1 MIALLE
7 PIFQGDWRPYGD
19 SLSCGPAPDGAVAV
33 TRLLADDALL
43 DMLVRRYAAHLDTDD
58 MRPAASA
65 WSNAYLEALLP
76 PVAAAATLLGH
87 VFPAAAADM
96 ALTLDEHGAPVAFHI
111 ASEGAALSGADAYRR
126 YHALL
131 IEHLTPLFAH
141 LARRCRVPEKILWGN
156 VARFLDNLFRE
167 AGELSEAAGK
177 LAARDGAALLEQP
190 QRPNGGRNPL
200 YTRAR
205 TVLVPATQDGGERQ
219 VTLHRQCCLYYLLPG
234 EGYCGRC
241 PLDPAYLPSKTS
253 KPSQPSKISKIS
265 KTRRAD

>member
-7 PIFQGDWRPYGD
+7 TIFQGDWRPYGD
-19 SLSCGPAPDGAVAV
+19 SLSCGTAPDGAVAV
-33 TRLLADDALL
+33 TRLLADDTLL
-43 DMLVRRYAAHLDTDD
+43 DTLVRRYAAHLDTDD

-87 VFPAAAADM
+87 VLPASAADM
-96 ALTLDEHGAPVAFHI
+96 ALTLDERGAPAAFYI
-111 ASEGAALSGADAYRR
+111 TGQGAALPGADAHQRYR
-126 YHALL
+126 ALL
-131 IEHLTPLFAH
+131 NDHLAPLFAR

-167 AGELSEAAGK
+167 AGELSEAAGE

-190 QRPNGGRNPL
+190 QRPDGGRNPL

-205 TVLVPATQDGGERQ
+205 TVQVPAVADGGERR

-241 PLDPAYLPSKTS
+241 PLDPAYLPSRTS
-253 KPSQPSKISKIS
+253 KPSKTS

>member
-1 MIALLE
+1 MLE

-19 SLSCGPAPDGAVAV
+19 TLSCGSAPEGAVAV
-33 TRLLADDALL
+33 TRLIADDALL
-43 DMLVRRYAAHLDTDD
+43 DMLVRRHAAHLDTDD

-96 ALTLDEHGAPVAFHI
+96 ALTLDEHGAAVAFHV
-111 ASEGAALSGADAYRR
+111 AGEGAALPGADAHRR

-131 IEHLTPLFAH
+131 TEHLAPLFAR

-190 QRPNGGRNPL
+190 LRPDGGRNPL

-205 TVLVPATQDGGERQ
+205 TVLVPAEDGGERQ

-253 KPSQPSKISKIS
+253 KPPQPFKIS

>member
-33 TRLLADDALL
+33 TRLLADDTLL

-87 VFPAAAADM
+87 VLPASAADM
-96 ALTLDEHGAPVAFHI
+96 ALTLDERGAPVAFYI
-111 ASEGAALSGADAYRR
+111 TGQGAALPGANAHQR

-131 IEHLTPLFAH
+131 NGHLTPLFAH
-141 LARRCRVPEKILWGN
+141 LAQRCRVPEKILWGN

-167 AGELSEAAGK
+167 AGELSKAAGE

-190 QRPNGGRNPL
+190 QLPEGGRNPL

-205 TVLVPATQDGGERQ
+205 TVQLPATADGGERS

-234 EGYCGRC
+234 EDYCGRC
-241 PLDPAYLPSKTS
+241 PLDPVYCS
-253 KPSQPSKISKIS
+253 
-265 KTRRAD
+265 RDE